1 MLAGDSFQRFQQSM
15 MVDWRSTVLAV
26 CRKMQRCFGAAEVLV
41 VHSSVEPESGWVVPL
56 GSVVFSLGRPVLS
69 LVVDGADMVRVPH
82 AYRVLALPRAAVESN
97 RGCDS

>member
-1 MLAGDSFQRFQQSM
+1 
-15 MVDWRSTVLAV
+15 MVAWSSTVLGALV
-26 CRKMQRCFGAAEVLV
+26 QRCFGAAQVLVVHSSVERCFGAAQVLV
-41 VHSSVEPESGWVVPL
+41 VHSSVEPESGRVVPL